1 MDSFSSF
8 QRPFQKKDHSARNS
22 VCDRYALVGEE
33 GFLMSNK
40 NQLRK
45 LHKLGITEFETKEDA
60 RRRQADLLERLRRAH
75 VDGARYAGLSHC
87 GPSTCGREHCTDA
100 CAFGARRRRLRE
112 ILAVHRL
119 LKKPGG
125 PVYEVWFA
133 PRAWERP
140 WGGLRSI
147 SIPAAKKLN
156 ARVLDKLLCP
166 GAVAV
171 GIVKIYS
178 QFQESTWTV
187 EVHEL
192 IAGADKV
199 ELDRVFAGI
208 AHVKALKPQDVGQA
222 ISNVLQRGLDA
233 WKGFSPPKAKR
244 RAEFYKWTL
253 NLPVDARIIRYGC
266 DRHFNKLHKKA
277 RIVRPKV
284 RKKRPYPYWLVR
296 HQFGGPKWANVDPHS
311 PTFKPK
317 PKPKPKAVPTVDFD
331 DNDYYTRGV

>member
-1 MDSFSSF
+1 
-8 QRPFQKKDHSARNS
+8 
-22 VCDRYALVGEE
+22 
-33 GFLMSNK
+33 MSIRK
-40 NQLRK
+40 QLRAIA
-45 LHKLGITEFETKEDA
+45 KLGITDFETAADA
-60 RRRQADLLERLRRAH
+60 RKLQADLLERLERA
-75 VDGARYAGLSHC
+75 DFDPGYYAALAYC

-119 LKKPGG
+119 LKKTGG

-192 IAGADKV
+192 IAGVDKA
-199 ELDRVFAGI
+199 ELDRVFAGV
-208 AHVKALKPQDVGQA
+208 AHVKAPKPQDVGQA
-222 ISNVLQRGLDA
+222 ISNVLQRDLDV
-233 WKGFSPPKAKR
+233 WKGFSTPKAKR

-266 DRHFNKLHKKA
+266 DRHFNKLHKKP
-277 RIVRPKV
+277 RTIRPKV
-284 RKKRPYPYWLVR
+284 HKKRPYPYWLQR
-296 HQFGGPKWANVDPHS
+296 YMFGTHPATCQCLLCN
-311 PTFKPK
+311 
-317 PKPKPKAVPTVDFD
+317 
-331 DNDYYTRGV
+331 RRQ